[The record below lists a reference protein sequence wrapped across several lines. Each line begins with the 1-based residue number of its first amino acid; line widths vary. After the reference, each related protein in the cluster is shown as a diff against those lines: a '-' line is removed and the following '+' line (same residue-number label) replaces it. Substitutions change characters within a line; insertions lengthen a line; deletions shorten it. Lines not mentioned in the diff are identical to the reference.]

1 MKSAVLRRRPL
12 AGAVFSTFATTLASP
27 FSRTLVTTL
36 SAGLSLGAACT
47 AHAQD
52 NEALPTVV
60 VTASAHEQAVRDAP
74 ASISVLTRAD
84 IEKRP
89 VLEVAELLGT
99 IEGVSLSR
107 GGNLVPGVQLR
118 GLGAAYT
125 LFLVDGKRVNST
137 SASFRGNDYD
147 TGWVPTTEIERI
159 EVVRGPMSSLYGSD
173 AIGGVVN
180 IITKKVGKT
189 WRGTVK
195 LDAVA
200 PRDDAAGDTRSA
212 SVSASGPLI
221 PDVLGLRVSAGYDR
235 RDGDGQVNA
244 PVNGVV
250 QAGMPLIAN
259 RQYSALLSWLPAAGH
274 EVKLGH
280 DTSRRDHGGFILE
293 RDASSLSH
301 SGRYGFGRSDL
312 SINLDKTQN
321 LVGTVTGQKNPNEAR
336 NDTVNGKLVLP
347 WESAGHTL
355 TVGGEARREK
365 LHDPANVTGLPGTPG
380 YRADPNIAVRQEA
393 LFIEDEIV
401 LPGDVRV
408 TLGDRYDHHENFG
421 GHHSPR
427 AYAVW
432 HAAPQWTVKAGWA
445 RAFRA
450 PTLLQ
455 GSSNWGSVSCGSATV
470 GCYIIGSP
478 DLKPET
484 STSKELGILYE
495 QGRLAGGVTAFHNK
509 LRDMIDITSRTSDR
523 ALAPSYANFKGFLPD
538 GRPVFAYQNIASV
551 RTRGIEASLR
561 ATLTATVTGRVN
573 YTYTDTKNTSG
584 AKDLPLVYRPRMNAN
599 VSLDWR
605 PTDAWST
612 SATARYIGEQ
622 YLNVPASGV
631 NMLRKGGYTVADLS
645 AAFRAGQYT
654 VSAGVL
660 NVADR
665 GTQRDVSADFNEEGR
680 RLFLSLLAR
689 F

>member
-1 MKSAVLRRRPL
+1 MKSAVLRRLPL
-12 AGAVFSTFATTLASP
+12 ASALFSTLYSGLYAGAASP
-27 FSRTLVTTL
+27 AF
-36 SAGLSLGAACT
+36 
-47 AHAQD
+47 AQ
-52 NEALPTVV
+52 EAEPLQTVV
-60 VTASAHEQAVRDAP
+60 VTASTQEQTVRDAP

-107 GGNLVPGVQLR
+107 SGNQVPGVQLR

-180 IITKKVGKT
+180 IITRKVGKT
-189 WRGTVK
+189 WRGSVK

-200 PRDDAAGDTRSA
+200 PRDDEAGDTRSA

-221 PDVLGLRVSAGYDR
+221 PDVLGLRVSAGYDK
-235 RDGDGQVNA
+235 RDGDGRVNA
-244 PVNGVV
+244 PVNGVA

-259 RQYSALLSWLPAAGH
+259 RQYGALLSWLPATGH
-274 EVKLGH
+274 EVKLGY

-293 RDASSLSH
+293 RDAGSLSH
-301 SGRYGFGRSDL
+301 TGRYAFGRSDI
-312 SINLDKTQN
+312 SINLDKTRN
-321 LVGTVTGQKNPNEAR
+321 LVGTVTGQTNPNEAR
-336 NDTVNGKLVLP
+336 NDTINGKLVLP
-347 WESAGHTL
+347 WDAAGHTL

-380 YRADPNIAVRQEA
+380 FRSNPNIAVKQEA
-393 LFIEDEIV
+393 LFVEDEIA
-401 LPGDVRV
+401 LPGDVRL

-432 HAAPQWTVKAGWA
+432 HAAPAWTVKGGWA

-455 GSSNWGSVSCGSATV
+455 GSASWGSVSCGSATV

-495 QGRLAGGVTAFHNK
+495 RGRLAGGVTAFHNK

-523 ALAPSYANFKGFLPD
+523 ALAPSYDNFKGFLPD

-551 RTRGIEASLR
+551 RTRGVEASLR
-561 ATLTATVTGRVN
+561 ATLTDTLVGRLN

-584 AKDLPLVYRPRMNAN
+584 ATPLPLVYRPRMNAN
-599 VSLDWR
+599 ASLDWQ
-605 PTDAWST
+605 PAQAWNT
-612 SATARYIGEQ
+612 SATLRYIGEQ
-622 YLNVPASGV
+622 YLNVPSSGV
-631 NMLRKGGYTVADLS
+631 NLLRKGGYTVADLS
-645 AAFRAGQYT
+645 AAYRAGRYT
-654 VSAGVL
+654 VSGGVL
-660 NVADR
+660 NVDDR
-665 GTQRDVSADFNEEGR
+665 GTQRDVSADFNEQGR
-680 RLFLSLLAR
+680 RLFVSLLAK